1 MSSAAPLLRSLLEQR
16 FPDATPV
23 THRTAEPVET
33 GIDALDGILPGG
45 GLPRGRL
52 SVWMPKGG
60 ATAVLRAACEA
71 TVATGERAAWID
83 AMGTIAGEF
92 WSDGPV
98 LVRPSSRVNSLRCA
112 EELLRCGGFALL
124 VLSGSEPQGT
134 EMVRLSR
141 AAREGGSAFVALTPH
156 ASMASLRLTSRILP
170 RSYEWRRSPFG
181 EPAEACSA
189 TIRVRAQSLG
199 WNRSVDLHVQIEGDE
214 LRLALEAGLPDRRG
228 IKDRGSAW
236 TTPTT
241 LSTPGGRSVSGR
253 GNGSEI
259 KRSNSRNWNGT
270 V

>member
-1 MSSAAPLLRSLLEQR
+1 MAAPALDLRSLLEQR

-33 GIDALDGILPGG
+33 GIAELDAILPGG

-60 ATAVLRAACEA
+60 TTAVLRAACEA
-71 TVATGERAAWID
+71 TVANGERAAWID
-83 AMGTIAGEF
+83 AIGTVAGEF
-92 WSDGPV
+92 WNEGPV
-98 LVRPSSRVNSLRCA
+98 LVRPSNRVNSLRCA

-124 VLSGSEPQGT
+124 VLSGSEPRGT

-156 ASMASLRLTSRILP
+156 TSMASLRLMSRILP
-170 RSYEWRRSPFG
+170 HSYEWKKSPFG

-199 WNRSVDLHVQIEGDE
+199 WNRSVE
-214 LRLALEAGLPDRRG
+214 LRVPIVADEMRAALDAGLPDRRG
-228 IKDRGSAW
+228 INKPRRA
-236 TTPTT
+236 
-241 LSTPGGRSVSGR
+241 L
-253 GNGSEI
+253 
-259 KRSNSRNWNGT
+259 NGT
-270 V
+270 SKEVR

>member
-1 MSSAAPLLRSLLEQR
+1 MTSAAPVLDLRSLLEQR

-23 THRTAEPVET
+23 THRTAEPVTT
-33 GIDALDGILPGG
+33 GIEALDAILPGR
-45 GLPRGRL
+45 GLPRARL

-60 ATAVLRAACEA
+60 ATAVLRAACDA

-92 WSDGPV
+92 WKDGPV

-156 ASMASLRLTSRILP
+156 ASMASLRLVSRILP
-170 RSYEWRRSPFG
+170 HSYEWRKSPFG
-181 EPAEACSA
+181 EPAEAWSA
-189 TIRVRAQSLG
+189 TIQVRAQSLG
-199 WNRSVDLHVQIEGDE
+199 WNRKADLSVRIEREE
-214 LRLALEAGLPDRRG
+214 LRMALDAGLPDRRG
-228 IKDRGSAW
+228 APAVICISKA
-236 TTPTT
+236 
-241 LSTPGGRSVSGR
+241 GR
-253 GNGSEI
+253 
-259 KRSNSRNWNGT
+259 
-270 V
+270 